1 MPVIWRSSGQGLEAS
16 YSGMHMLSEDPRA
29 GHNIMYIGQDQ
40 LAIDAISLKPL
51 YGLSGT
57 MRISGAAAAYGG
69 AVLNNT
75 TGGQNHE
82 QGSNTYMMLAGK
94 HPCGYGRNAVNTS
107 WNSTSTSYH
116 NAPASITLNM
126 DSENRREFHQ
136 VKDNGDGTTT
146 IMMNN
151 FVMGNFGHEGYS
163 TKYDYVNIPNDHELY
178 EVAPN
183 STTTHTTTAQLRGCN
198 LGYSALDGSNS
209 GFLLMSNMVTSYPI
223 YPNIQSYTPGSSY
236 TAENSYSTVGAS
248 NGYYHQFVGMSR
260 ADGLPIFI
268 EREHSPYQPWFRI
281 AKWSGSSWTTLLDRA
296 RSSVGQYAFTGG
308 STTYSYSTTLINGT
322 NPNIDS
328 RSGVGDSYGRWG
340 SCWFR
345 NGSIDSKY
353 LFTIQPISY
362 AGVPFFDIF
371 RWDTTTDTFVG
382 AGYSGASTTSPSMY
396 HYNYNGSNG
405 YEGTADDYIY
415 SPVGTGVTLPGSS
428 GANTAQNQQALTAN
442 MHCDVHGYTDATGAT
457 AVPFDPQDADD
468 TSIVAFSVFN
478 SSGEGTFYDT
488 SFKARS
494 IACYTTDQNSTGD
507 TYYGQIFRGAT
518 IVPETPLDWVWC
530 DEAKTTIAAIC
541 LNNTYIYQC
550 RKGANLTAGLTGGDL
565 FVYNTNT
572 FYGSGTRPET
582 SEFNTQPNVSQ
593 MGWVHT
599 ATIPYTVMQ
608 MGIDKYDRLWYVTH
622 EVPTGYDSTTSTNT
636 KYYHKQMWMIT
647 TATPFKINLTG
658 NVTTDTINY
667 SGSNIDKTL
676 TIEALN
682 FKAQRVAKTIT
693 LTIHGSDAQFDNGSQ
708 TKDVTTSSSGTVNE
722 TITITGAGSFNITAA
737 YGA

>member
-1 MPVIWRSSGQGLEAS
+1 MPVIWRSSAQGLES
-16 YSGMHMLSEDPRA
+16 TYPGMHMLSEDPRA

-57 MRISGAAAAYGG
+57 MRMQSHAAAYGG
-69 AVLNNT
+69 ANNNLT
-75 TGGQNHE
+75 TSGQSHE

-94 HPCGYGRNAVNTS
+94 HPCGYGRNGVNTS

-116 NAPASITLNM
+116 NAPGSITLNM
-126 DSENRREFHQ
+126 DSENRREYHQ

-163 TKYDYVNIPNDHELY
+163 TKFDYVNIPDDHELY
-178 EVAPN
+178 EVTPN
-183 STTTHTTTAQLRGCN
+183 STTTHTSTAALRGCN
-198 LGYSALDGSNS
+198 MGYSALDGSNS
-209 GFLLMSNMVTSYPI
+209 GFLLMSNMVSSYPL
-223 YPNIQSYTPGSSY
+223 YPNITSYTPGSTYS
-236 TAENSYSTVGAS
+236 AENSYATGGAS
-248 NGYYHQFVGMSR
+248 NGYYHQFVGISR

-281 AKWSGSSWTTLLDRA
+281 AKWSGSAWTTLLDRA
-296 RSSVGQYAFTGG
+296 RTSNGQYAFTGG
-308 STTYSYSTTLINGT
+308 ATSYSYSTNLVNGT
-322 NPNIDS
+322 NANIDS
-328 RSGVGDSYGRWG
+328 RTGSSDSYGRWG

-345 NGSIDSKY
+345 NGSTDSKY
-353 LFTIQPISY
+353 LFTVQPVSY
-362 AGVPFFDIF
+362 AGVPHFDIF

-382 AGYSGASTTSPSMY
+382 AGFSGASTTQPSMY
-396 HYNYNGSNG
+396 HYNYNGSTG
-405 YEGTADDYIY
+405 YEAFADDYIWT
-415 SPVGTGVTLPGSS
+415 PVGTGKTLPGSS
-428 GANTAQNQQALTAN
+428 GANSAQNQQSLTAN
-442 MHCDVHGYTDATGAT
+442 MHVDVHGYTDATGAT
-457 AVPFDPQDADD
+457 AVPFDPQDTDD

-478 SSGEGTFYDT
+478 TSGEGTFYND
-488 SFKARS
+488 SHKGRS
-494 IACYTTDQNSTGD
+494 IGCYTTDQNSTSD

-518 IVPETPLDWVWC
+518 IVPETPLDWCWC

-550 RKGANLTAGLTGGDL
+550 RKGSSITTGLTGGDY
-565 FVYNTNT
+565 FTYDNATSSST
-572 FYGSGTRPET
+572 F
-582 SEFNTQPNVSQ
+582 NVNPDADQ

-622 EVPTGYDSTTSTNT
+622 EVPTGYTSTSSDNT
-636 KYYHKQMWMIT
+636 RRYHKQMWMIT